1 METIYFIGGSPC
13 AGKSTIAEMIS
24 RQYGLYYFKVDER
37 LEKCTEMGAEKG
49 YPICRKQTELSAE
62 EIWMREPELQ
72 CREEF
77 EFYGEVI
84 RFVMADL
91 ERVSCQNGI
100 VTEGAAYVPVLMKK
114 YGVPGNRYISITPTR
129 EFQITHFRERAFIH
143 DVLKGCRSME
153 RAFQNWMERD
163 VLFAQKVRK
172 QCGENG
178 YVSIINDGS
187 DPVLSMVKRVTA
199 HFCL

>member
-1 METIYFIGGSPC
+1 
-13 AGKSTIAEMIS
+13 
-24 RQYGLYYFKVDER
+24 
-37 LEKCTEMGAEKG
+37 
-49 YPICRKQTELSAE
+49 
-62 EIWMREPELQ
+62 
-72 CREEF
+72 
-77 EFYGEVI
+77 
-84 RFVMADL
+84 MADL

-100 VTEGAAYVPVLMKK
+100 VTEGAAYAPVLMKK

-129 EFQITHFRERAFIH
+129 EFQITRERAFIH

-153 RAFQNWMERD
+153 SAFQNWMERD

-187 DPVLSMVKRVTA
+187 EPVLSMVKRVTA

>member
-1 METIYFIGGSPC
+1 MSERYT
-13 AGKSTIAEMIS
+13 GKE
-24 RQYGLYYFKVDER
+24 F
-37 LEKCTEMGAEKG
+37 
-49 YPICRKQTELSAE
+49 
-62 EIWMREPELQ
+62 PE
-72 CREEF
+72 
-77 EFYGEVI
+77 GTPVI
-84 RFVMADL
+84 RTERG
-91 ERVSCQNGI
+91 ERVRSKSEKILADYCS
-100 VTEGAAYVPVLMKK
+100 KK
-114 YGVPGNRYISITPTR
+114 DTGLRSERHLSRRTSDP
-129 EFQITHFRERAFIH
+129 THFRERAFIH

-187 DPVLSMVKRVTA
+187 EPVLSMVKRVTA